1 MYLRTPFSLIVISL
15 PYLLNSQ
22 VFRIIVRGN
31 FQAHHANI
39 PQKKT
44 SLAST
49 MMIAYHEQG
58 HNKRLA
64 ADKFEISPKQLC
76 RWLKNKEQ
84 LMMVAPYTKKI
95 VYAQPKYLRTFGMV

>member
-1 MYLRTPFSLIVISL
+1 
-15 PYLLNSQ
+15 
-22 VFRIIVRGN
+22 
-31 FQAHHANI
+31 
-39 PQKKT
+39 
-44 SLAST
+44 

-95 VYAQPKYLRTFGMV
+95 VSAQPKYLRTFGMV